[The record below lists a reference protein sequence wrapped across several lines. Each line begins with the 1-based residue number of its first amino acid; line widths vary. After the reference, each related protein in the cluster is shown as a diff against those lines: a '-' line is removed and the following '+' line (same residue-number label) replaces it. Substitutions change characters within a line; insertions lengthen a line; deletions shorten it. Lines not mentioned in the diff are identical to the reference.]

1 MAEAKQRSL
10 ELPNYLTRILPMWQT
25 PQWMEADRWR
35 RVVYNL
41 PMAIICRDALISDL
55 VASDWEVRPK
65 DPKQEDALAQDMEYY
80 TEVLKPDMG
89 AAISGFDP
97 WIDRMGQDMLS
108 IPVGGN
114 SELVRWPDG
123 FGPLSQPHPKG
134 HVAKI
139 AYMDGATVFP
149 TFDRELPMGQRIRQN
164 VNQVVYFQRDEICR
178 MMPSVRPEIERWG
191 YGMAPPEKVY
201 LAITMLFRGDQYYA
215 NLLLDTP
222 EAGILDLMDMKK
234 DAATDW
240 VQSFRTLMDGIDP
253 MKIGVLYEHDTAAA
267 WIPFGLPPTQLM
279 FKETYTQY
287 GQITHA
293 GYGLTLTDTGMGDAQ
308 KTLAG
313 SIRDERRSQR
323 SGFAT
328 TREAVRT
335 AINTQI
341 LPPYLEF
348 VWITKDE
355 EAKVQRGRS
364 FMLMSQALKASREAG
379 FVSKKEGQ
387 AQLVKDGHIT
397 VEVEAPDETE
407 PTPAFGGSLPPRTA
421 AGEAERVPASEGGR
435 GDITGNATQRGPLT
449 GQAELGDERI
459 AAVPKDS
466 AKFDQLAQ
474 VFRDGFADM
483 IRNADQPRLLKL
495 VKAATKAL
503 FPETKK
509 AMIELSHAELP
520 FWLEQRALFWF
531 GEPSEFDEFPDVQKQ
546 GDDVLDVLER
556 LLVADDWWL
565 LGPDVETAIDLI
577 LRLSYEEGA
586 TMAAETVQEL
596 LYTEGL
602 VDSPTIV
609 GLNFSLENPETL
621 AQLERSAAQ
630 LVTRVNDGT
639 KFYLKRIIT
648 HGVEE
653 GLSSPSIA
661 QMIKDGADAAQI
673 LKEAGFSENVVRR
686 GQEEIGAM
694 TDKRI
699 NSIVNTEITRAE
711 TEGRVG
717 QWQQMGLTR
726 KSWVHTGA
734 TGAEDPCPV
743 CVANIE
749 RGFVPI
755 DFMYDSVFGV
765 SDILGPPAHPQTEHC
780 NIVFD
785 ENELMGKAGELNV
798 WTGD

>member
-1 MAEAKQRSL
+1 MADAQAKQKSL
-10 ELPNYLTRILPMWQT
+10 ELPTYLTRILPMWQT
-25 PQWMEADRWR
+25 PQWLEADRWR

-41 PMAIICRDALISDL
+41 PMAIICRDTLISDL

-65 DPKQEDALAQDMEYY
+65 DPKQEDVLAEDIETY
-80 TEVLKPDMG
+80 TEVLNPDMG
-89 AAISGFDP
+89 CGISGFDP
-97 WIDRMGQDMLS
+97 WIDRMAQDMVT
-108 IPVGGN
+108 IPAGGN
-114 SELVRWPDG
+114 SEIVRWPDG

-134 HVAKI
+134 HVAKVV
-139 AYMDGATVFP
+139 YMDGATVFP
-149 TFDRELPMGQRIRQN
+149 TYDRELPMGQRIRQN
-164 VNQVVYFQRDEICR
+164 IVDVVYFRRDEVCR
-178 MMPSVRPEIERWG
+178 MVPSVRPEIERWG

-201 LAITMLFRGDQYYA
+201 LALTLLFRGDQYYA

-222 EAGILDLMDMKK
+222 EAGVLDLLDMSQNTAKE
-234 DAATDW
+234 W
-240 VQSFRTLMDGIDP
+240 VQSFRTLMEGIDP
-253 MKIGVLYEHDTAAA
+253 FKIPVLYEHDKAAE
-267 WIPFGLPPTQLM
+267 WIPFGRPPTELM
-279 FKETYTQY
+279 FKDTYTQY

-293 GYGLTLTDTGMGDAQ
+293 GYGLTLTDTGMGEHQ

-335 AINTQI
+335 AINTEI

-355 EAKVQRGRS
+355 EGKVQRGRS
-364 FMLMSQALKASREAG
+364 FMLAAQALKASREAG
-379 FVSKKEGQ
+379 FVSRKEGQ

-397 VEVEAPDETE
+397 VEVVDPDEAE
-407 PTPAFGGSLPPRTA
+407 PAPSFGGLVA
-421 AGEAERVPASEGGR
+421 ATRRETDRVPASEGGR
-435 GDITGNATQRGPLT
+435 GDITGQATQKAPLT
-449 GQAELGDERI
+449 GRAELGDERI
-459 AAVPKDS
+459 AAVPKAS

-474 VFRDGFADM
+474 VFRDAFADM

-495 VKAATKAL
+495 VKAATRAL

-509 AMIELSHAELP
+509 AVIELSGAELP
-520 FWLEQRALFWF
+520 IWLEQRALFWF
-531 GEPSEFDEFPDVQKQ
+531 GEPSGFDDFPDVQKQ

-556 LLVADDWWL
+556 LLDADGWWMIA
-565 LGPDVETAIDLI
+565 PDVATAIDLI
-577 LRLSYEEGA
+577 LRLAYEEGA
-586 TMAAETVQEL
+586 TLAAETVQEL

-609 GLNFSLENPETL
+609 GLNFSLKNPETL

-648 HGVEE
+648 QGVEE

-661 QMIKDGADAAQI
+661 QMIQDGADVGEV
-673 LKEAGFSENVVRR
+673 LKEAGFSENVVHRA
-686 GQEEIGAM
+686 QEEIGAM

-699 NSIVNTEITRAE
+699 NSIVNTEVARAE

-726 KSWVHTGA
+726 KAWEHSGPTGPNS
-734 TGAEDPCPV
+734 PCPV
-743 CVANIE
+743 CTANIDQ
-749 RGFVPI
+749 RFVPI
-755 DFMYDSVFGV
+755 DFLYASVFGEA
-765 SDILGPPAHPQTEHC
+765 DILGPPAHPGVCHC
-780 NIVFD
+780 HAVFD
-785 ENELMGKAGELNV
+785 ENELMGKAGELEV
-798 WTGD
+798 WAGD